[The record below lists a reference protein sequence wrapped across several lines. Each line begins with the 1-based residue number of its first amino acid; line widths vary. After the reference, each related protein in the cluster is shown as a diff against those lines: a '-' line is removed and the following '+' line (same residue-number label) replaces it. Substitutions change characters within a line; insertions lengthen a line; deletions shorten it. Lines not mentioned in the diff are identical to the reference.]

1 VFDDRLANRLAKLD
15 SCSVSD
21 ANDLLGIKGAV
32 IGIHAAWPCGK
43 ISGRVVT
50 IKLASKGSRQPA
62 RHLGTAAIE
71 AASPGNVI
79 VVDHRGRCDVAGW
92 GGLLSLAAKKRGV
105 DGVIIDGA
113 CRDVDDSRE
122 VGFPVYARATV
133 PVTARGRIV
142 EHSFNEVV
150 DVRGISVQPNDLV
163 IADGSGVVFIPAARA
178 EEVVAQAETL
188 AAREAEMA
196 KAVAAGHSVA
206 EVMGGNYESMLERS

>member
-1 VFDDRLANRLAKLD
+1 MYDDTLVNRLAKLD

-32 IGIHAAWPCGK
+32 TGIHAAWPCGK

-50 IKLASKGSRQPA
+50 VKLVPKGVQKPA
-62 RHLGTAAIE
+62 QHLGTAAVEE
-71 AASPGNVI
+71 ASNGDVI

-92 GGLLSLAAKKRGV
+92 GGLLSLAAKQRSVNGV
-105 DGVIIDGA
+105 VIDGA

-122 VGFPVYARATV
+122 VGFPVYARSTV

-142 EHSFNEVV
+142 EESFNELIDIGGV
-150 DVRGISVQPNDLV
+150 SVQPQDLV
-163 IADGSGVVFIPAARA
+163 IADGSGVVLIPAVRA
-178 EEVVAQAETL
+178 EEVVAQAEIL

-196 KAVAAGHSVA
+196 KTVADGHSIA
-206 EVMGGNYESMLERS
+206 KVMGGNYESMLERG